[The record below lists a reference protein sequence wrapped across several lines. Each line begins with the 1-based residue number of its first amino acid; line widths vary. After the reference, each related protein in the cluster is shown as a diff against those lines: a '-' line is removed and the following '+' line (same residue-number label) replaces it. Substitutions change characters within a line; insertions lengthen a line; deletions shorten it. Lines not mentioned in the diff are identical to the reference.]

1 MRSAVFNRQ
10 AMPPMSEEPPKASD
24 LDALRAELRLSP
36 LRVVRYFYIAAG
48 TVTLVAGLAALFVPG
63 LPTSPL
69 LLLTAFCYARGS
81 ERFYLWLITNPH
93 FGRYIRALR
102 NGEGIP
108 LRIKVYAI
116 VMLWAT
122 LGSTIVFIVPLWPVK
137 IILTLVGLGVTV
149 YIGQLPTKPE

>member
-1 MRSAVFNRQ
+1 
-10 AMPPMSEEPPKASD
+10 MSEEPPKPSD
-24 LDALRAELRLSP
+24 REALRAELRLSTSP
-36 LRVVRYFYIAAG
+36 AVRYLYI
-48 TVTLVAGLAALFVPG
+48 VTGSIAFVLGMVGLLLPVV
-63 LPTSPL
+63 PTSPF

-93 FGRYIRALR
+93 FGEYIRALR

-122 LGSTIVFIVPLWPVK
+122 LGSTIVFIVPLWTVK
-137 IILTLVGLGVTV
+137 LILTLVGLGVTV
-149 YIGQLPTKPE
+149 YIAQLPTKPE